1 MLIDA
6 RGLNCPIP
14 VVKTKKAI
22 RESSGEVT
30 VETLVDNKTA
40 VQNLLQ
46 MAKDEGLDAVAEQ
59 VDEDTYKVS
68 IAVSGAVE
76 KASAKNAKADDNV
89 AKTSNIAVAI
99 SSTCMG
105 VGDEKLG
112 KQLMKSFIYT
122 LTTLETKPS
131 VVLFYNSGAYLTC
144 EGSDSIDD
152 IKTLENMGVKILT
165 CGTCVNFYG
174 IADTLKVG
182 TVTNMYAIA
191 EHMLNASSVVKP

>member
-22 RESSGEVT
+22 RESSGEDT
-30 VETLVDNKTA
+30 IETLVDNKTA

-59 VDEDTYKVS
+59 VDESTYKVS
-68 IAVSGAVE
+68 IAVSGAVQ
-76 KASAKNAKADDNV
+76 KTNAENVKADNEV
-89 AKTSNIAVAI
+89 ANTSNIVVAV
-99 SSTCMG
+99 SSNCMG

-112 KQLMKSFIYT
+112 KQLMKSFLYT

-131 VVLFYNSGAYLTC
+131 VILFYNSGAYLTC

-152 IKTLENMGVKILT
+152 IKRLEDAGVKVLT

-174 IADTLKVG
+174 IADTLKIG
-182 TVTNMYAIA
+182 TVTNMYSIA
-191 EHMLNASSVVKP
+191 EHMMNASSVVKP